1 MAFDGNIRTGY
12 PMVSHSYSFELKS
25 DLSELETLCQ
35 HLNKFGQITGL
46 SLTCATDIN
55 VCIDELF
62 TNIVSYGFADD
73 QEHIIRF
80 TINLDKNVLTIE
92 IEDDGVPF
100 NPLKKKDPEFPA
112 DLMDARI
119 GGLGIHIVKKLMDD
133 IDYKRKRGWNS
144 LTMRKHL

>member
-1 MAFDGNIRTGY
+1 
-12 PMVSHSYSFELKS
+12 MVSHSYSFELKS

-35 HLNKFGQITGL
+35 HLIKFGQITGL

-55 VCIDELF
+55 ICLDELF

-80 TINLDKNVLTIE
+80 TINLDNNVLIIK

-100 NPLKKKDPEFPA
+100 NPLKKKDPEFPD

-119 GGLGIHIVKKLMDD
+119 GGLGIHIVRKLMDE
-133 IDYKRKRGWNS
+133 IHYKRKRGWNS
-144 LTMRKHL
+144 LTMKKNLSFSSIDTERI

>member
-1 MAFDGNIRTGY
+1 MH
-12 PMVSHSYSFELKS
+12 SHEYSFELRN
-25 DLSELETLCQ
+25 DLSELETLSQ

-46 SLTCATDIN
+46 SQTCATNIN
-55 VCIDELF
+55 ICLDELF

-80 TINLDKNVLTIE
+80 TINLDNHVLTIK

-100 NPLKKKDPEFPA
+100 NPLKKKDPEIPA

-119 GGLGIHIVKKLMDD
+119 GGLGIHIVRKLMDE
-133 IDYKRKRGWNS
+133 IHYIRKRGRNS
-144 LTMRKHL
+144 FTMKKYLSFSSTDTERIK